1 MISYPRTLLVIT
13 TLLPTLAAAVS
24 MIGCASGSGPYQ
36 SVEPQRR
43 DTAKAESLTRQAADI
58 IESDPAES
66 ERLLRQALTADLFH
80 GPAHNNLGVI
90 YLNAGKLYEAAGEF
104 EWARKLMPGHP
115 DPRLNLGLALER
127 GGRVDEAMDAYRA
140 ALSLAPEHLPTVQA
154 LARCQLRHART
165 DTATVA
171 LLEMIE
177 MRGDAEWRAWAADQR
192 MSMVRR
198 GREQWGGPE

>member
-1 MISYPRTLLVIT
+1 MFITLGAA
-13 TLLPTLAAAVS
+13 LALSA
-24 MIGCASGSGPYQ
+24 CASGSGPYQ
-36 SVEPQRR
+36 PADPQRR
-43 DTAKAESLTRQAADI
+43 DSAKAESLTRQAADL
-58 IESDPAES
+58 IESNPAEA

-127 GGRVDEAMDAYRA
+127 GGRIDEAIETFRA
-140 ALSLAPEHLPTVQA
+140 ALSLAPEHLPTAQA

-165 DTATVA
+165 DVQTAS
-171 LLEMIE
+171 LLAIIE
-177 MRGDAEWRAWAADQR
+177 LRGDATWRAWAAEQR
-192 MSMVRR
+192 MSMGAASRD
-198 GREQWGGPE
+198 